1 MLKSIIIGNLYGV
14 DLMEEAVEICKLRL
28 FLKLVAQI
36 ERKEDIEPL
45 PDIDFN
51 VRSGNTLVGF
61 ASLGEVKEALSG
73 DWIKEQ
79 SLPQIEERAK
89 AADVAFGKFRRMQ
102 VEEEMNVNQFL
113 KAKADLEERLGGLR
127 GELDGYLAKDYG
139 VKTDDKEAV
148 QEWQRSHRPFHWF
161 VEFYGIM
168 RQGGF
173 DVIIGNPPYVEYSK
187 VKKDRKE
194 GYTIKNYTTLPC
206 GNLYAFVLERA
217 NSLKSK
223 TAYFGMI
230 VPISI
235 TSANRMQSL
244 RDIFESHTTYS
255 VNFADCPVY
264 LFTGAHQI
272 LTIVV
277 AVPKTATGVE
287 KYSAGFKHWK
297 SEERDCL
304 MPLLFYQ
311 EIPLL
316 HLEVWIKNASP
327 LENAILTKIERNKNS
342 IPSYFQSS
350 GETISICGGTGGYWL
365 RTFDGAVSSGEYKT
379 HSIARENHLAICA
392 VLNSRTFYWFWRK
405 VSNCRHLNTRDMQ
418 KFKIDLH
425 QDLLNELDKVGAEHL
440 EALKATREYR
450 PGKMAY
456 DQYRPAQAKAKV
468 DEIDRV
474 LAKHYGF
481 TDEELDFIIN
491 YDIKYRMGLGGGT
504 KGNKNG

>member
-1 MLKSIIIGNLYGV
+1 
-14 DLMEEAVEICKLRL
+14 
-28 FLKLVAQI
+28 
-36 ERKEDIEPL
+36 
-45 PDIDFN
+45 
-51 VRSGNTLVGF
+51 
-61 ASLGEVKEALSG
+61 
-73 DWIKEQ
+73 
-79 SLPQIEERAK
+79 
-89 AADVAFGKFRRMQ
+89 
-102 VEEEMNVNQFL
+102 
-113 KAKADLEERLGGLR
+113 
-127 GELDGYLAKDYG
+127 
-139 VKTDDKEAV
+139 
-148 QEWQRSHRPFHWF
+148 
-161 VEFYGIM
+161 
-168 RQGGF
+168 
-173 DVIIGNPPYVEYSK
+173 
-187 VKKDRKE
+187 
-194 GYTIKNYTTLPC
+194 
-206 GNLYAFVLERA
+206 
-217 NSLKSK
+217 
-223 TAYFGMI
+223 
-230 VPISI
+230 
-235 TSANRMQSL
+235 MQSL

-277 AVPKTATGVE
+277 TVPKTATGVE

-365 RTFDGAVSSGEYKT
+365 RTFDGAVSSREYKT

-392 VLNSRTFYWFWRK
+392 VLNSSTFYWFWRK

-481 TDEELDFIIN
+481 TTEELDFIIN
-491 YDIKYRMGLGGGT
+491 YDIKYRMGLGGRKT
-504 KGNKNG
+504 